1 MKKVRVA
8 LIAAVALAAI
18 SLAACGGGGG
28 STAAPAGSM
37 GAAGATSAAP
47 TSTESESA
55 AADTGEIVITAPPNA
70 ASVGF
75 EPTTATAPADTP
87 FTITFEN
94 KDPGIPHN
102 IKIYEGTDTSKDPV
116 FEPKNNALVTGTDDV
131 KYEIQA
137 LAPGTYT
144 YVCSV
149 HPATMMGTLT
159 AA

>member
-1 MKKVRVA
+1 MRKVRSA
-8 LIAAVALAAI
+8 LIAALALAAI
-18 SLAACGGGGG
+18 SLAACGGGG
-28 STAAPAGSM
+28 STAAPAGST
-37 GAAGATSAAP
+37 GAAATSAASP
-47 TSTESESA
+47 TATESESA
-55 AADTGEIVITAPPNA
+55 AADAGEIVITAPPNA
-70 ASVGF
+70 ATGGF
-75 EPTTATAPADTP
+75 EPTTTTAPANAP

-149 HPATMMGTLT
+149 HPATMIGTLT